1 MTSSRIVIAQ
11 ITDTHIRAP
20 GRLTYRK
27 IDTSTYL
34 RDAVAFL
41 SSQPV
46 PIDAVVHTGDLT
58 DFATDD
64 EYRHFRD
71 LVAPLRVPFFAVPGN
86 HDERGA
92 FRRAFTELDL
102 PADGPL
108 NYVASVGDLKLVMLD
123 SCVPG
128 SPYGELGP
136 RTRTWLD
143 RTLAAAPDRPA
154 LVALHHPPFIAGIR
168 HMDVQNCRDAAE
180 FEEVLRRHPQVQGV
194 LCGHVHRTVMTQF
207 AGRPAMIGPSPA
219 HAVSLDL
226 ASDAPPSFTLEP
238 PAVLMHVWNIAPSA
252 QLTSHWMPIG
262 RFDGPYPFFDAAG
275 RLID

>member
-27 IDTSTYL
+27 IDTSAYL

-41 SSQPV
+41 ASPPV

-58 DFATDD
+58 DFATDE
-64 EYRHFRD
+64 EYGHFRAIM
-71 LVAPLRVPFFAVPGN
+71 APLRVPFYALPGN
-86 HDERGA
+86 HDERTT

-102 PADGPL
+102 PAAGPL
-108 NYVASVGDLKLVMLD
+108 NYVAAVGELRLVMLD

-128 SPYGELGP
+128 SPYGELGAA
-136 RTRTWLD
+136 TLAWLD
-143 RTLAAAPDRPA
+143 GTLAAAPDRPT

-168 HMDVQNCRDAAE
+168 HMDVQNCRDAGDLE
-180 FEEVLRRHPQVQGV
+180 PVLRRHPQVKAL

-207 AGRPAMIGPSPA
+207 ADRPAMIGPSPA

-226 ASDAPPSFTLEP
+226 APDAPPSFTLEP
-238 PAVLMHVWNIAPSA
+238 PAVLLHVWNIDPPAR
-252 QLTSHWMPIG
+252 LTSHWTPIG
-262 RFDGPYPFFDAAG
+262 QFAGPYPFFDQAG